1 MKRFIISI
9 AMLIA
14 AICVTNC
21 NKELQT
27 PAAPEKNVTTVTIKA
42 GKTATKTT
50 HDEATGKSS
59 WDAADSLSV
68 FIRVHGTTPS
78 EWVNYKFMCSDA
90 ANGIFT
96 CDIEDLD
103 ETAMYDVYAQFPY
116 YAYNHSYDNLDPTEA
131 SFNVA
136 FNTTIPDAEG
146 GINGKS
152 DPLWGAIENVA
163 LSDIDITMKHVATFF
178 KFAITAEEDITVSSI
193 KATAPENVFIGT
205 SVLVDLT
212 DGGAQSQGFYERTT
226 VTATVRNGSIAEGE
240 TGIFY
245 FPTEAFTLASGQV
258 LNFVISTT
266 AGKTLDIDITAPASG
281 YNFEAGK
288 VNTIARTWEAVVE
301 DPNFTWDLSKASYSS
316 QSATA
321 VVWEHTIASM
331 AIAKNT
337 AGTASN
343 NYLPG
348 VGDTPR
354 TSSRFYTNSLLTI
367 TPGAGYSIKKIE
379 FVATTEGYATALK
392 NSTWTNASAS
402 ASGTLVTVTP
412 TDGTSELSALIG
424 GTCGFTLVKVFYE
437 TAALVPVTG
446 VSLEYPSLRI
456 LLGASIPIN
465 ATIAPA
471 NASNKNISWTSS
483 DNSVATVSA
492 SGLVTAVN
500 LGTATITATTADGG
514 FTANCAVTVFQA
526 PTYNKVTTVPS
537 DWTGSYLI
545 VYEEGSVAFNGGLE
559 TLDAASNTI
568 SVTIDNGKIEFTN
581 ETYAAAFRI
590 MSGSTSGKYYIKSA
604 SGNYIGRTAN
614 SNGLNVSTSASADYD
629 NTISISGGNVTIT
642 GKGGSVLKYNKASDQ
657 NRFRYYKSGQQ
668 NIQLYKLSD

>member
-68 FIRVHGTTPS
+68 FIRVHGTTPD

-116 YAYNHSYDNLDPTEA
+116 YANNLDPTQT

-136 FNTTIPDAEG
+136 YNTTIPDAEG
-146 GINGKS
+146 GISGRS

-178 KFAITAEEDITVSSI
+178 KFVITAEEDITVSSI
-193 KATAPENVFIGT
+193 KATSPENVFIGT

-212 DGGAQSQGFYERTT
+212 DGGEQSQGRFKYTSL
-226 VTATVRNGSIAEGE
+226 TASVRNGSIAEGE

-258 LNFVISTT
+258 LNFVLSTT
-266 AGKTLDIDITAPASG
+266 DGKTLDIDITAPASG

-316 QSATA
+316 ASEDA
-321 VVWEHTIASM
+321 VVWEHTIATM
-331 AIAKNT
+331 DVAKNHAT
-337 AGTASN
+337 TNAN
-343 NYLPG
+343 NYLP
-348 VGDTPR
+348 TAR
-354 TSSRFYTNSLLTI
+354 TSSRFYTNSILTI

-379 FVATTEGYATALK
+379 FVATSEGYATALK

-437 TAALVPVTG
+437 TAAVISVTG
-446 VSLEYPSLRI
+446 VSLDNSSLRI
-456 LLGASIPIN
+456 LKGATAQLN

-471 NASNKNISWTSS
+471 NASNKKVNWTSTN
-483 DNSVATVSA
+483 NSVATVSA
-492 SGLVTAVN
+492 SGLVTAVAA
-500 LGTATITATTADGG
+500 GTATVTATTADGG
-514 FTANCAVTVFQA
+514 FTANCTVTVYQA
-526 PTYNKVTTVPS
+526 TSYNKVTTAPS
-537 DWTGSYLI
+537 DWSGTYLI
-545 VYEEGSVAFNGGLE
+545 VYEDGHAAFNGGLE
-559 TLDAASNTI
+559 TLDAVNNYI
-568 SVTIDNGKIEFTN
+568 SVTINNGKIESNDATN
-581 ETYAAAFRI
+581 AAAFTI
-590 MSGSTSGKYYIKSA
+590 SAGSASGKYYIKSA
-604 SGNYIGRTAN
+604 SGKYIGRTAN
-614 SNGLNVSTSASADYD
+614 SNGLNTNGTTGID
-629 NTISISGGNVTIT
+629 NTISISS
-642 GKGGSVLKYNKASDQ
+642 GSVSINGTATSLQFNSNSGQ
-657 NRFRYYKSGQQ
+657 MRFRYFTSTNQKP
-668 NIQLYKLSD
+668 IQLYKLGE

>member
-1 MKRFIISI
+1 MKRFIISF

-21 NKELQT
+21 TKEPQA
-27 PAAPEKNVTTVTIKA
+27 PAMPEKNVTTVTIKA

-50 HDEATGKSS
+50 HDETTGKSA
-59 WDAADSLSV
+59 WDASDSLSV

-116 YAYNHSYDNLDPTEA
+116 YANNLDPTQT

-136 FNTTIPDAEG
+136 YNTTIPDAEG
-146 GINGKS
+146 GISGRS

-193 KATAPENVFIGT
+193 KATSPENVFIGT

-437 TAALVPVTG
+437 AAALVPVTG

-471 NASNKNISWTSS
+471 NASNKNISWTSTN
-483 DNSVATVSA
+483 NSVATVSA

-514 FTANCAVTVFQA
+514 FTANCTVTVFQA
-526 PTYNKVTTVPS
+526 PTYNKVTTEPS

-590 MSGSTSGKYYIKSA
+590 SAGSASGKYYIKSA

-614 SNGLNVSTSASADYD
+614 SNGLNVSTSAGADYD
-629 NTISISGGNVTIT
+629 NTISISDGNVTIT
-642 GKGGSVLKYNKASDQ
+642 GKGGPVLKYNKASDQ

>member
-68 FIRVHGTTPS
+68 FIRVHGTTPD

-116 YAYNHSYDNLDPTEA
+116 YANNLDPTQT

-136 FNTTIPDAEG
+136 YNTTIPDAEG
-146 GINGKS
+146 GISGRS

-178 KFAITAEEDITVSSI
+178 KFVITAEEDITVSSI
-193 KATAPENVFIGT
+193 KATSPENVFIGT

-212 DGGAQSQGFYERTT
+212 DGGEQSQGRFKYTSL
-226 VTATVRNGSIAEGE
+226 TASVRNGSIAEGE

-258 LNFVISTT
+258 LNFVLNTT
-266 AGKTLDIDITAPASG
+266 DGKTLNIDITAPASG

-316 QSATA
+316 ASEDA
-321 VVWEHTIASM
+321 VVWEHTIATM
-331 AIAKNT
+331 DVAKNHAT
-337 AGTASN
+337 TNAN
-343 NYLPG
+343 NYLP
-348 VGDTPR
+348 TAR
-354 TSSRFYTNSLLTI
+354 TSSRFYTNSILTI

-379 FVATTEGYATALK
+379 FVATSEGYATALK

-402 ASGTLVTVTP
+402 VDGTLVTVTP
-412 TDGTSELSALIG
+412 ADGTSELSALIG
-424 GTCGFTLVKVFYE
+424 ATCGFTLVKVFYE
-437 TAALVPVTG
+437 TAALIPVTG
-446 VSLEYPSLRI
+446 VSLDNSSLRI
-456 LLGASIPIN
+456 LKEATAQLN

-471 NASNKNISWTSS
+471 NASNKKVNWTSTN
-483 DNSVATVSA
+483 NSVATVSA
-492 SGLVTAVN
+492 SGLVTAVAA
-500 LGTATITATTADGG
+500 GTATVTATTADGG
-514 FTANCAVTVFQA
+514 FTANCTVTVYQA
-526 PTYNKVTTVPS
+526 TSYNKVTTAQS
-537 DWTGSYLI
+537 DWSGTYLI
-545 VYEEGSVAFNGGLE
+545 VYETGNVAFNGGLE
-559 TLDAASNTI
+559 TLDAINNYI
-568 SVTIDNGKIEFTN
+568 SVTINNGKIEANSTTN
-581 ETYAAAFRI
+581 AAAFTI
-590 MSGSTSGKYYIKSA
+590 SAGSASGKYYIKSA
-604 SGNYIGRTAN
+604 SGKYIGKAGT
-614 SNGLNVSTSASADYD
+614 SNGLNANTSANANYD
-629 NTISISGGNVTIT
+629 NTISFSSGNVTIA
-642 GKGGSVLKYNKASDQ
+642 GKDGLELKYNDASNQ
-657 NRFRYYKSGQQ
+657 KRFRYYGSGQKS
-668 NIQLYKLSD
+668 IQLYKLGE

>member
-193 KATAPENVFIGT
+193 KATSPENVFIGT

-258 LNFVISTT
+258 LNFVLNTT
-266 AGKTLDIDITAPASG
+266 DGKTLDIDITAPASG

-402 ASGTLVTVTP
+402 VEGTLVTVTP

-471 NASNKNISWTSS
+471 NASNKNIIWTSS

-514 FTANCAVTVFQA
+514 FTANCTVTVFQA
-526 PTYNKVTTVPS
+526 PTYNKVTTEPS

-545 VYEEGSVAFNGGLE
+545 VYEEESVAFNGGLE
-559 TLDAASNTI
+559 TLDAVSNTI

-604 SGNYIGRTAN
+604 SGKYIGRTTN
-614 SNGLNVSTSASADYD
+614 SNGLNASTSAGADYD
-629 NTISISGGNVTIT
+629 NTISISGGNVTIK
-642 GKGGSVLKYNKASDQ
+642 GKGGAELKFNDTNNQK
-657 NRFRYYKSGQQ
+657 RFRYYGSGQKS
-668 NIQLYKLSD
+668 IQLYKLSD

>member
-266 AGKTLDIDITAPASG
+266 DGKTLDIDITAPASG

-316 QSATA
+316 ASEDA
-321 VVWEHTIASM
+321 VVWEHTIATM
-331 AIAKNT
+331 DVAKNHAT
-337 AGTASN
+337 SNAN
-343 NYLPG
+343 NYLP
-348 VGDTPR
+348 TER

-402 ASGTLVTVTP
+402 VEGTLVTVTP
-412 TDGTSELSALIG
+412 TDGTSELSALIS

-456 LLGASIPIN
+456 LLGASIPFN

-514 FTANCAVTVFQA
+514 FTANCTVTVFQA
-526 PTYNKVTTVPS
+526 PTYNKVTTEQS

-545 VYEEGSVAFNGGLE
+545 VYEEESVAFNGGLE
-559 TLDAASNTI
+559 TLDAVSNTI

-604 SGNYIGRTAN
+604 SGKYIGYTGTK
-614 SNGLNVSTSASADYD
+614 NGLITDTSASADYD

-642 GKGGSVLKYNKASDQ
+642 GKGGSVLKFNDTNNQK
-657 NRFRYYKSGQQ
+657 RFRYYGSGQKS
-668 NIQLYKLSD
+668 IQLYKLSD